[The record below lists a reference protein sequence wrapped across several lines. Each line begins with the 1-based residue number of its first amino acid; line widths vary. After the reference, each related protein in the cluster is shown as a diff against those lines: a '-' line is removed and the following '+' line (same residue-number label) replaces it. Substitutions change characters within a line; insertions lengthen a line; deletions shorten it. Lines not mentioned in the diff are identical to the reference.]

1 MITVDIFAQQTV
13 LVVGLARSGLAAV
26 RALTAGQATVIAW
39 DDAAD
44 RRDAAAAAGASLLP
58 PADMPWNIAAALILS
73 PGIPHTHPEP
83 HPAAQLAQ
91 QHDVEIIGDIE
102 LLVRAMPSA
111 KIIAITGT
119 NGKSTTTALLGH
131 VLSDAGE
138 EVAVGGNLGIAA
150 LDLPVLSH
158 QGFYVLELSSYQLE
172 LTPSLACRAAC
183 LLNISADHLERHG
196 GMAGYIAAK
205 QRIFNNLRADGL
217 AVIGTDDPTCMGLA
231 DSLRSAG
238 RRVRSITGSAAESA
252 VAAAARDH
260 LNVQHG
266 QLQWHHHGSCKAI
279 FDLTKA
285 AALPGE
291 HNAQNAAAV
300 AAIALDLGITAEA
313 ITAGLI
319 GFAGLAHRQ
328 ERVAVINE
336 IAYINDSK
344 ATNADAAARA
354 LACYAPIYWIAG
366 GRAKTDGIA
375 LLKSYFE
382 RIRHAYLIGEAA
394 ADFAASL
401 SATTPYS
408 ITGNLADAVH
418 EAHQLAQGEAL
429 PGATVLLAP
438 AAASFDQFDS
448 FEARGDQFRGQVKQL
463 AQASRLTTEVRL

>member
-1 MITVDIFAQQTV
+1 
-13 LVVGLARSGLAAV
+13 
-26 RALTAGQATVIAW
+26 
-39 DDAAD
+39 
-44 RRDAAAAAGASLLP
+44 
-58 PADMPWNIAAALILS
+58 MPWNIAAALILS

-83 HPAAQLAQ
+83 HPAAQLAR

-102 LLVRAMPSA
+102 LLVRTMPSA

-217 AVIGTDDPTCMGLA
+217 AVIGTDDPTSMGLA

-252 VAAAARDH
+252 VAATARDH

-266 QLQWHHHGSCKAI
+266 QL
-279 FDLTKA
+279 
-285 AALPGE
+285 
-291 HNAQNAAAV
+291 
-300 AAIALDLGITAEA
+300 
-313 ITAGLI
+313 
-319 GFAGLAHRQ
+319 
-328 ERVAVINE
+328 
-336 IAYINDSK
+336 
-344 ATNADAAARA
+344 
-354 LACYAPIYWIAG
+354 
-366 GRAKTDGIA
+366 
-375 LLKSYFE
+375 
-382 RIRHAYLIGEAA
+382 
-394 ADFAASL
+394 
-401 SATTPYS
+401 
-408 ITGNLADAVH
+408 
-418 EAHQLAQGEAL
+418 
-429 PGATVLLAP
+429 
-438 AAASFDQFDS
+438 
-448 FEARGDQFRGQVKQL
+448 
-463 AQASRLTTEVRL
+463 